1 MGLANII
8 RSAVARVA
16 DVVEDTLIDVTH
28 EAYASQNGDG
38 LRTYSTGVTRQ
49 GFLERKGMPIR
60 WKNGLEIVGGDMLTI
75 LANVE
80 IDERDRITLPDGTTP
95 PIADWVSVA
104 DPAGGNYYVQVTFGK
119 PERGQT
125 VT

>member
-1 MGLANII
+1 MGLDAVI
-8 RSAVARVA
+8 RSAVSRVA
-16 DVVEDTLIDVTH
+16 SAVDDVLVDVTH
-28 EAYASQNGDG
+28 EAYSSINGDG
-38 LRTYSTGVTRQ
+38 LPTYASGVTRQ

-60 WKNGLEIVGGDMLTI
+60 WRNGLEIIGGDMLTI
-75 LANVE
+75 LSNVS
-80 IDERDRITLPDGTTP
+80 IDARDRITLPDGTKP

-104 DPAGGNYYVQVTFGK
+104 DPAGGNFYVQITFGK